1 MRRDRLPRTRAALF
15 AGAVTASLLGGAVSV
30 APTASAASYPT
41 CNGVRTKALDAGATT
56 VKQPY
61 HKGTNSR
68 NCELRKGDSGPA
80 VEELQFNLIHC
91 HGKST
96 GGTDGIYGDLT
107 RQAVREVQTAAKI
120 GVDGIYGP
128 ETRKAMKW
136 YYYVNGDP
144 GRNCIKA
151 NV

>member
-1 MRRDRLPRTRAALF
+1 MHRGRLPRTKAALF
-15 AGAVTASLLGGAVSV
+15 SGAVTASLLVGAVAA

-41 CNGVRTKALDAGATT
+41 CNGVKEKALDAGATT
-56 VKQPY
+56 VLQPY
-61 HKGTNSR
+61 YKGTGSR

-91 HGKST
+91 HGKNT

-107 RQAVREVQTAAKI
+107 RQAVREVQAAARI

-136 YYYVNGDP
+136 YYYINGDP
-144 GRNCIKA
+144 GRNCVKA
-151 NV
+151 GV